1 MKKKYV
7 KPTMKLVEWN
17 FQNPICNS
25 VCMMSSKCITSETG
39 RVDTKMNNF
48 NGSLDWH
55 DYNTETGQN

>member
-25 VCMMSSKCITSETG
+25 VCMMSSKCITSEPG
-39 RVDTKMNNF
+39 QVNVQMNNF
-48 NGSLDWH
+48 GGSLDWK
-55 DYNTETGQN
+55 DYNTITEQN